1 MSLKTK
7 LKGFADKHNIIYGT
21 GSAEP
26 FEEYRH
32 TLTADVPFVGFTSEQ
47 RINPALTLEGARGLI
62 AIGLPYNN
70 RYTQSTSDTLCARL
84 SEGAVGE
91 DYHITVMRLLT
102 ELGELLFADSG
113 DKYMCFCDT
122 GPLSDALVAIR
133 CGIGYAGLNH
143 AVINERFGAM
153 FFIGYIITTAELEKT
168 ETAAN
173 RCTNCGVCVKSC
185 PSGALK
191 ADGSFEYERCVAY
204 LTQKK
209 GIISDELKAVMGT
222 YIYGCDICRRI
233 CPLTPPPQNSD
244 GCAYP
249 EIKGLLTMTNKEFK
263 KIYGNTAIGW
273 RGKRTIVRNTII
285 ALGNLRDKRGLELI
299 KPFLEDSSEELR
311 DAAQWAAGR
320 INEV

>member
-1 MSLKTK
+1 
-7 LKGFADKHNIIYGT
+7 
-21 GSAEP
+21 
-26 FEEYRH
+26 
-32 TLTADVPFVGFTSEQ
+32 VPAKSESG
-47 RINPALTLEGARGLI
+47 E
-62 AIGLPYNN
+62 
-70 RYTQSTSDTLCARL
+70 LCARL

-102 ELGELLFADSG
+102 ELGELLFSDG
-113 DKYMCFCDT
+113 DDKYMCFCDT

-168 ETAAN
+168 EHTAKL
-173 RCTNCGVCVKSC
+173 CTDCGKCVKCC
-185 PSGALK
+185 PSGALRS
-191 ADGSFEYERCVAY
+191 DGSFKYERCVAY

-209 GIISDELKAVMGT
+209 GIISDELKSVMGT
-222 YIYGCDICRRI
+222 YIYGCDICRRV
-233 CPLTPPPQNSD
+233 CPLTPPPKSAE

-249 EIKGLLTMTNKEFK
+249 EISGLLSMTNKEFK
-263 KIYGNTAIGW
+263 AIYGNTAIGW
-273 RGKRTIVRNTII
+273 RGKRTIVRNALI

-299 KPFLEDSSEELR
+299 KPFSEDSNEELR
-311 DAAQWAAGR
+311 DAAQWATGR